1 MVIAYLRFARTS
13 CHAYNGCLHVLWA
26 VIFLGGGGGVGSH
39 TFTSFTLH
47 ELELSAITNEPSHS
61 SNSISVECLTE
72 MRLSC
77 ENVSCR
83 MS

>member
-13 CHAYNGCLHVLWA
+13 CHAYYKYLHVQCFF
-26 VIFLGGGGGVGSH
+26 FLGGGGVGGQ

-61 SNSISVECLTE
+61 SNAISVERLTE
-72 MRLSC
+72 T
-77 ENVSCR
+77 
-83 MS
+83 